1 MEEGTAVETALE
13 VAGYLLKLAAEEP
26 EPEFLSHMRLQ
37 KLLYYVQGWSLG
49 VRGHAMFESPI
60 EAWRHGPVVRDVF
73 PHFADYGD
81 NPIPFSR
88 AGTGAALA
96 RADRDFIASI
106 WESYKGYSAAALRSK
121 THAEPPW
128 LLSWGTRGSDERCDE
143 IIPHDV
149 LAAFFRS
156 EYERYNRHPSLGLD
170 VLARAEAD
178 FKAGR
183 GVPLTEPS
191 AAR

>member
-1 MEEGTAVETALE
+1 METALE

-49 VRGHAMFESPI
+49 VRGRPMFDSPI

-81 NPIPFSR
+81 NPVPFSR
-88 AGTGAALA
+88 ASTGAALS

-106 WESYKGYSAAALRSK
+106 WESYKGDSAAALRRR

-128 LLSWGTRGSDERCDE
+128 VQAWGNRDSDDRCDE
-143 IIPHDV
+143 VIPHDV
-149 LAAFFRS
+149 LGAFFRD
-156 EYERYNRHPSLGLD
+156 EYERNNMHPSLRLE

-178 FKAGR
+178 FEAGR
-183 GVPLTEPS
+183 GVPLSE
-191 AAR
+191 AFADR